1 MIRTSD
7 VNKAVPGSTVCNSKA
22 NDQRPYKHPVRGPDT
37 LTVMRLQPSRSREFL
52 PRPHG
57 LGFGGCGFWLP
68 LHLLPLCSPCRH
80 EHLADSS
87 PSVFAEHLAGNHG
100 RAKPQQVRCTH
111 LGQVGYRG
119 CRRSWLRAQWKNLL
133 RKHVVYRREG
143 AVDPDTDGKG
153 HLEDQSAPSK
163 VRHDLRGL
171 PGPWEQ
177 WPLYSHHQIVGQLHS
192 SARNPCK
199 LPSPHPQH
207 QE

>member
-1 MIRTSD
+1 
-7 VNKAVPGSTVCNSKA
+7 
-22 NDQRPYKHPVRGPDT
+22 
-37 LTVMRLQPSRSREFL
+37 MRLQPSRTESSSL
-52 PRPHG
+52 VHTWAHG

-68 LHLLPLCSPCRH
+68 LRLLPPCSPCRR

-100 RAKPQQVRCTH
+100 TVKPQQVRCTH

-143 AVDPDTDGKG
+143 AVDPDTDEKG
-153 HLEDQSAPSK
+153 HSEDQSAPSK
-163 VRHDLRGL
+163 VRHGLRGL

-177 WPLYSHHQIVGQLHS
+177 WALYSHHQIVGQLHS

-199 LPSPHPQH
+199 PPSPHPQH